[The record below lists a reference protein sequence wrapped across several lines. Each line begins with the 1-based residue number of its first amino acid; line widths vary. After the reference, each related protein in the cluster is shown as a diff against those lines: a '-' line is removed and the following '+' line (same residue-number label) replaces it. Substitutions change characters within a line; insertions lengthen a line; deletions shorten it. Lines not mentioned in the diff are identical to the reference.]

1 MVSGR
6 LKRSSECNVLSNL
19 NVDLLKAII
28 IKNHTVFRQN
38 NGRAVEAVWRMA
50 GETGSA
56 AFKPQV
62 GEPHF
67 APVTTCAVP
76 VPVPAS
82 AMIPICSYVSE

>member
-76 VPVPAS
+76 VPAP

>member
-19 NVDLLKAII
+19 NVDLLKATI

-76 VPVPAS
+76 VPVPA
-82 AMIPICSYVSE
+82 MIPICSYVSE